1 MDVNAEQPGQVLVVD
16 DDDTLRAMT
25 SLVLRRAGLRID
37 QAKDGG
43 EAIGRMQQAH
53 YEVVVLDLMM
63 PRISGWD
70 VIRWMGAHRDQKPRV
85 LVVLTAASRTILDEL
100 DPELVNTILFKPFDV
115 HELAAYVK
123 ACCQGFVGNADAPA
137 KP

>member
-1 MDVNAEQPGQVLVVD
+1 MDVAVENAAQVLVVD
-16 DDDTLRAMT
+16 DDATLRAMT

-43 EAIGRMQQAH
+43 EAIARMQQAR

-63 PRISGWD
+63 PRVSGWD
-70 VIRWMGAHRDQKPRV
+70 VIRWMTTHRDQKPRV
-85 LVVLTAASRTILDEL
+85 LVVLTAASRKILDEL
-100 DPELVNTILFKPFDV
+100 DPEMVNTILFKPFDI

-123 ACCQGFVGNADAPA
+123 ACCEGFVAEGGGDA
-137 KP
+137 

>member
-1 MDVNAEQPGQVLVVD
+1 VSASLTSSDEPAQVLVVD

-25 SLVLRRAGLRID
+25 TLILRRAGLRID

-43 EAIGRMQQAH
+43 EAIARMKTAH
-53 YEVVVLDLMM
+53 YEVIVLDLMM

-70 VIRWMGAHRDQKPRV
+70 VVSWLRTEGERRPRI
-85 LVVLTAASRTILDEL
+85 VVVVTAANRNVMNEL
-100 DPELVNTILFKPFDV
+100 DPEIVNTILFKPYDI

-123 ACCQGFVGNADAPA
+123 ACCNGYETP
-137 KP
+137 

>member
-1 MDVNAEQPGQVLVVD
+1 MDVGAERAAQVLVVD
-16 DDDTLRAMT
+16 DDDTLRTMT

-43 EAIGRMQQAH
+43 EAIGRMQQAG

-63 PRISGWD
+63 PRVSGWD
-70 VIRWMGAHRDQKPRV
+70 VIRWMNEHRDRKPRV
-85 LVVLTAASRTILDEL
+85 LVVLTAANRKILDEL
-100 DPELVNTILFKPFDV
+100 DPEIVNTILFKPFDI

-123 ACCQGFVGNADAPA
+123 ACCEGFAPDSET
-137 KP
+137 PVS

>member
-1 MDVNAEQPGQVLVVD
+1 MDVGVEEAAQVLVVD

-25 SLVLRRAGLRID
+25 SLVLRRAGLRIA

-43 EAIGRMQQAH
+43 EAIGRMQQAR

-63 PRISGWD
+63 PRVSGWD
-70 VIRWMGAHRDQKPRV
+70 VIRWMSDHRDQKPRI
-85 LVVLTAASRTILDEL
+85 LVVLTAANRKILDEL
-100 DPELVNTILFKPFDV
+100 DPEIVNTILFKPFDI

-123 ACCQGFVGNADAPA
+123 ACCEGFVAGEPED
-137 KP
+137 

>member
-1 MDVNAEQPGQVLVVD
+1 MNPIPATESQVLVVD

-25 SLVLRRAGLRID
+25 SLVLRRVGLKID

-43 EAIGRMQQAH
+43 EAIAAMKRLH

-70 VIRWMGAHRDQKPRV
+70 VVAWLRNEKEHRPRILVVVTAAHRTV
-85 LVVLTAASRTILDEL
+85 MDEL
-100 DPELVNTILFKPFDV
+100 DPEVVNTILFKPYDI

-123 ACCQGFVGNADAPA
+123 ACCEGYTAP
-137 KP
+137 

>member
-1 MDVNAEQPGQVLVVD
+1 MDVEAKRDEGRAAQVLVVD

-43 EAIGRMQQAH
+43 EAIGRMQESG

-70 VIRWMGAHRDQKPRV
+70 VIRWLAEHRTRRPRV
-85 LVVLTAASRTILDEL
+85 LVVLTAASRNVLDEL
-100 DPELVNTILFKPFDV
+100 DPEIVNTILFKPFDI

-123 ACCQGFVGNADAPA
+123 ACCDGYVPEASS
-137 KP
+137 